1 MSCTKF
7 KLSKL
12 KIGGRFISWQVTLDS
27 TAGPSRFTG
36 HILENRME
44 GTAHDLQLSWSALK
58 TGVLDEEDKKKEEKE
73 NRSELSVFYPEGTY
87 GLENNMHQIK

>member
-1 MSCTKF
+1 M
-7 KLSKL
+7 
-12 KIGGRFISWQVTLDS
+12 TLDS

-58 TGVLDEEDKKKEEKE
+58 TGVLDEEDEKKEEKE
-73 NRSELSVFYPEGTY
+73 NRSELSVFYPDRKSTRLNSSHALISY
-87 GLENNMHQIK
+87 AVFCLKKKN